1 MPSPDAIETVIKT
14 YFAATRE
21 RDLETWIDTFAEDA
35 ISSDP
40 VGGTPL
46 TGREEIYQYLL
57 NFLEKFDRIGFA
69 EEFVHITDNE
79 AAVKWTGRGIGKNGQ
94 EIIFEGITIFRVNEA
109 GKIQTLRAY
118 WQPIVILTELK
129 ETL

>member
-1 MPSPDAIETVIKT
+1 MPSPDAIATVIKT

-35 ISSDP
+35 ISNDP

-46 TGREEIYQYLL
+46 TGKEEIYQYLL

-69 EEFVHITDNE
+69 EEFIHLTDNE

-94 EIIFEGITIFRVNEA
+94 EITFEGITIFRINEA

-129 ETL
+129 EVL